1 MIAMEESILTSI
13 KKLVGIPEEY
23 TNFDMD
29 LIIHINSAL
38 SVLNDLGVGPSEGF
52 SISDKTTTW
61 SDFVPN
67 YQRIETIKSYV
78 YLKVRMLFDPPTSSS
93 VMEAMNRSIN
103 ELEWRINVA
112 VDPGDKTEEVNA
124 NG

>member
-1 MIAMEESILTSI
+1 MEESILTSI

-52 SISDKTTTW
+52 SISDKTATW
-61 SDFVPN
+61 SDFIPN
-67 YQRIETIKSYV
+67 YKRIETIKSYV

-103 ELEWRINVA
+103 EFEWRINVA

>member
-1 MIAMEESILTSI
+1 MEESILTSI

-52 SISDKTTTW
+52 SISDKTATW

-67 YQRIETIKSYV
+67 HKRIETIKSYV

-93 VMEAMNRSIN
+93 VMEAMTRSIN
-103 ELEWRINVA
+103 EFEWRINVA
-112 VDPGDKTEEVNA
+112 VDPEDKTEEVNV

>member
-1 MIAMEESILTSI
+1 MEESILTSI

-23 TNFDMD
+23 ENFDMD

-38 SVLNDLGVGPSEGF
+38 SILNDLGVGPSEGF
-52 SISDKTTTW
+52 SISDDTATW
-61 SDFVPN
+61 NDFVPN
-67 YQRIETIKSYV
+67 HKRIETIKSYV

-93 VMEAMNRSIN
+93 VMEAMNRSIS

-112 VDPGDKTEEVNA
+112 VDPGEKAEEVNA
-124 NG
+124 NGR